1 MSRKHSHKEVPKP
14 QLKKLFVL
22 LGPFCGDD
30 YSEAAIRSVLIWM
43 LWLCPAFCVPVS
55 TRAQSL
61 NQAQELLAVSEKQNL
76 NNHSLAL
83 QTAKRALEISKTLG
97 DEFGAASA
105 LDQIAQCYYAQ
116 SDLDEATDTYQ
127 QSLQLWREQGN
138 LHQQLQTLNM
148 LGFVDVEKGDWQS
161 AISYLTQAQSV
172 TTENDPDLMAQSA
185 AGLASVFIDSGLPE
199 SALIHYQRAREFY
212 RKAALERGVNR
223 MTMMIG
229 HTYFLLQNT
238 SAARENL
245 QTALAA
251 FDPNGVDAAQCN
263 EYIAQLRI
271 SAGQYAEALRH
282 LLPVVQI
289 YERAGNPKQA
299 ARVRALIGQLYEQ
312 QGNFADARANY
323 LEASQTFQRI
333 SDRVSDAAVSFALGR
348 LELQSGNYDAAE
360 ELLRHSI
367 EYTEIIRSK
376 SVGRELKQAFSA
388 SVHARYA
395 AYVECLMRK
404 HAKQPSQ
411 GFDVTAFEASELARG
426 RSLAELLHDTQTDLL
441 SGVDAQTA
449 AREKSLRQLIR
460 AKEDYRIDL
469 LATDYS
475 KDDLDQLE
483 ASLARL
489 RDEYKEVLD
498 KIRLVNPS
506 YERIS
511 QPSAYS
517 LRQIQQE
524 VITDDQTVL
533 LEYLLGSNASY
544 VWLVTKNS
552 FAAYEIPK
560 EAIVTEAVGKL
571 YNLLSVK
578 PTAESEPKLRD
589 AASELGQMVLG
600 PVAGQLSGRRVIV
613 VADGALNYIPFQV
626 LPLDRE
632 LLIEKVE
639 VVNTPSASILSQLR
653 SERSRR
659 QPADKVVAAFG
670 DPVFASNYAEY
681 KESGSGQLTAKQES
695 AAQPVSRDINVA
707 EDLLN
712 PEKIQPLFYA
722 TWELRYLR
730 QLLGSDAFLAT
741 GFDASR
747 ERLESTDL
755 SHYSILHLATHGV
768 LNTKTPEN
776 SGFVLSL
783 LDRQGK
789 PQNGFITM
797 KDVYRLHAPVVLV
810 VISACRTGLGKE
822 VKGEGLIGLTRGFM
836 HAGAS
841 SVVSSLW
848 QIDDEA
854 TAELMKHFYAN
865 MLEHGM
871 TPAAALRE
879 AQNTIRQDPRW
890 TSPYYWGAF
899 TLQGE
904 YNENINVPSSSWVW
918 VWKIAIAGV
927 LLGLFTAALI
937 RSVRIHPRPVIRR

>member
-1 MSRKHSHKEVPKP
+1 
-14 QLKKLFVL
+14 
-22 LGPFCGDD
+22 
-30 YSEAAIRSVLIWM
+30 
-43 LWLCPAFCVPVS
+43 
-55 TRAQSL
+55 
-61 NQAQELLAVSEKQNL
+61 
-76 NNHSLAL
+76 
-83 QTAKRALEISKTLG
+83 
-97 DEFGAASA
+97 
-105 LDQIAQCYYAQ
+105 
-116 SDLDEATDTYQ
+116 
-127 QSLQLWREQGN
+127 
-138 LHQQLQTLNM
+138 M
-148 LGFVDVEKGDWQS
+148 LGFVEAEKGDWQS

-172 TTENDPDLMAQSA
+172 NTENDPDLMARSA
-185 AGLASVFIDSGLPE
+185 AGLASVFIDSGLPN

-212 RKAALERGVNR
+212 RKVAYERGVNR

-229 HTYFLLQNT
+229 QTYFLMQNA
-238 SAARENL
+238 SAAEEYL
-245 QTALAA
+245 QTALAG
-251 FDPNGVDAAQCN
+251 FDPTGVDAAQCN

-271 SAGQYAEALRH
+271 SSGQYADALRH
-282 LLPVVQI
+282 LLPVVETYQ
-289 YERAGNPKQA
+289 RAGNSKQA

-323 LEASQTFQRI
+323 LEASQTFRRI

-348 LELQSGNYDAAE
+348 LELQAGNYDSAE
-360 ELLRHSI
+360 EFLKHSI
-367 EYTEIIRSK
+367 EYTEMIRSK
-376 SVGRELKQAFSA
+376 SIGRELKQAFSA

-441 SGVDAQTA
+441 NGIDPQTA
-449 AREKSLRQLIR
+449 EREKSLRQLIR

-524 VITDDQTVL
+524 VINDDQTVL
-533 LEYLLGSNASY
+533 LEYLLGNDASY

-552 FAAYEIPK
+552 FAAYETPK
-560 EAIVTEAVGKL
+560 EAIVNEAVGKL
-571 YNLLSVK
+571 YNLLSLK
-578 PTAESEPKLRD
+578 PTPESESKLRD
-589 AASELGQMVLG
+589 AARELGQMVLG

-632 LLIEKVE
+632 PLIEKVD
-639 VVNTPSASILSQLR
+639 VINTPSASILGQLR
-653 SERSRR
+653 SEHSKR
-659 QPADKVVAAFG
+659 QPAEKVVAAFG
-670 DPVFASNYAEY
+670 DAVFASNYAEY
-681 KESGSGQLTAKQES
+681 KESSTGQLTAKQDNH
-695 AAQPVSRDINVA
+695 AQPASRDIDVA
-707 EDLLN
+707 EDSLN

-722 TWELRYLR
+722 RLELQNLHE
-730 QLLGSDAFLAT
+730 LLGSNAFLAT

-747 ERLESTDL
+747 EKLESTDL
-755 SHYSILHLATHGV
+755 SHYSILHLATHGI
-768 LNTKTPEN
+768 LNTKDPEN

-783 LDRQGK
+783 VDPNGK

-841 SVVSSLW
+841 SVVSTLW
-848 QIDDEA
+848 RVDDEA
-854 TAELMKHFYAN
+854 TAELMKRFYQN
-865 MLEHGM
+865 MLQGGM

-879 AQNTIRQDPRW
+879 AQKTIRQDPRW
-890 TSPYYWGAF
+890 SSPYYWAAF

-904 YNENINVPSSSWVW
+904 YKQDINVPSSPRVW
-918 VWKIAIAGV
+918 VERIAIAGV
-927 LLGLFTAALI
+927 LLALLVLILI
-937 RSVRIHPRPVIRR
+937 RVLRVHPRPNYSTLKK